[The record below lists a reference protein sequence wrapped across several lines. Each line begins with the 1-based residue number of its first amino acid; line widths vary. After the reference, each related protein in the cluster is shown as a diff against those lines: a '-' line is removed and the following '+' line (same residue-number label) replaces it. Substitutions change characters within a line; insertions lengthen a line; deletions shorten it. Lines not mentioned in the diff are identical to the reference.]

1 MAKYCLPDEQ
11 NARDIVS
18 LKEYFSNIISDYKD
32 RVDERFNLQDKAVQA
47 ALNSAERAVTKAET
61 ATEKR
66 FEGVNEF
73 RSALSDQSQNLLSRS
88 EYATAHQSLIEKI
101 DGLTTRVAAME
112 GGNKDRV
119 QAISFL
125 IGGAGVLV
133 ALIVGIL
140 YIVKK

>member
-1 MAKYCLPDEQ
+1 MVKCSVDQ
-11 NARDIVS
+11 NAQDIVS

-73 RSALSDQSQNLLSRS
+73 RAALSDQSQNLLSRS
-88 EYATAHQSLIEKI
+88 EYATGHQSLIEKI

>member
-1 MAKYCLPDEQ
+1 VVKCSVDQ
-11 NARDIVS
+11 NAQDIVS

-73 RSALSDQSQNLLSRS
+73 RAALSDQSQNLLSRS
-88 EYATAHQSLIEKI
+88 EYATGHQSLIEKI